1 MRWAGLGGRG
11 DECAAG
17 VRPISATKGRLID
30 EMSVE
35 RVIRLFCLLGKA
47 DVGQDTRAWLMLRL
61 KMAKTSCC
69 VTASV
74 RFFGT
79 VRYVAGLRFRTSRLK
94 RQNWLDRNGDKGQTR
109 PVAVERLGKSP
120 WTVEKKEDATRPASA
135 EMKSY
140 LLS

>member
-35 RVIRLFCLLGKA
+35 RVIRLFCLLSEA

-74 RFFGT
+74 RFLGQSVTWLGSGSEPPDSSGRTGWTGT
-79 VRYVAGLRFRTSRLK
+79 GTR
-94 RQNWLDRNGDKGQTR
+94 DK
-109 PVAVERLGKSP
+109 PDPSLWK
-120 WTVEKKEDATRPASA
+120 D
-135 EMKSY
+135 
-140 LLS
+140 